1 MDESGDAGRGGRGGG
16 RSRQNGGRSSVRLGV
31 RMEFRF
37 SGFHAVQ
44 VPVVSD
50 RLLITITSVDSGK
63 TIAKSSK
70 AAAINGA
77 CQWHDSILQ
86 AIRFPKDEV
95 SHEFQEC
102 QCKIV
107 VSMGSTRTAVLGE
120 AYLNLTNYLSSS
132 DSTDISLPLDKCN
145 SGTVLQLKIQC
156 LGAKSKSSGKSW
168 KELSS
173 NLKESPTNDEM
184 DKKPDVFDIL
194 LKLNKG
200 AQSLSENNLEADN
213 ADESGNRDAS
223 FSASKSH
230 GDDSSKNHLDTAEEK
245 LEELRNAAK
254 MWERHSRKLKIERK
268 TLKNECADKSKQQA
282 ELERQLSASLSEQD
296 SLRQEIEQVTA
307 QLNKTQE
314 TNIELVSIL
323 QELEE
328 TIELQ
333 RVEMSKL
340 PQVSDVADHE
350 VSKSES
356 TVQEAA
362 EWARILSQKEDEIT
376 VLREKLN
383 RVLKM
388 ENADGAGPD
397 AIYLELE
404 KENDFLKVK
413 MQELEN
419 DCSELTEENFRL
431 IYKLKEASG
440 VAKEEDPCIS
450 NSEEMPNVGSPTYKI
465 KHLERKCA
473 DLELNLE
480 NFRSEFSGLEEK
492 FQKSQEELKER
503 TLELSELREKLSH
516 ATELEG
522 ADTGSSKHYRLRSE
536 EPDDTETDLDVLKRT
551 VQLKEQ
557 GIDGLQHYT
566 REMENTIAD
575 IQKEKSQLE
584 ERLAA
589 SLQESSMT
597 SKCLVEAHEDLM
609 LTSSVDSHVSAN
621 EVLETKISELVHTV
635 QLKEQE
641 IDGLQHC
648 MREMENTI
656 ADIQKEKSQLE
667 ERLAA
672 SLQESS
678 MTSKCLVEAH
688 EDLMLTSSVDSHVS
702 ANEVLETKISER
714 AVMLKEQEI
723 DGSQHCAREME
734 NTIADI
740 QKEKSQLE
748 ERLAASLEESSMT
761 SKCLDEARE
770 NLRVLTSS
778 VDSHVSANE
787 VLETKISELV
797 RTVMLKEQEI
807 DSLQH
812 CRGEMENTIADI
824 QKEKSQ
830 LEERLAASLEE
841 TSMTSKWLDEAR
853 EELLVLTSS
862 VESHVSANEVHET
875 KISEFVRTVMLKEQ
889 EIDGL
894 QLCTREMENTV
905 ADIQKE
911 KSQLEERLA
920 ASLEES
926 SMTSKLLDEAREDLL
941 VLSSSVDSHVSAN
954 GVLETKI
961 NELVRTVMLK
971 EQEINGLQHCTTEME
986 NTISDIQK
994 EKDQLEE
1001 RLAAS
1006 LEESSMTSKCLDEA
1020 REDLLVLTSSVDS
1033 HASAN
1038 KVLETKIS
1046 ELESRKVELELLVT
1060 KLEQENIE
1068 FSEFISELEA
1078 QLTSLTSEE
1087 ESTRLEMDYSIALI
1101 ANLKDLVEQQQA
1113 EMEAQK
1119 LEMKQKHLESQTR
1132 LSEVQEDSEALRRSN
1147 AKLQATIDSVAE
1159 ECSSLQTLTT
1169 DLKKQKL
1176 ELHDHCAQ
1184 LEQQLDQSKRKTM
1197 DLFETAEFL
1206 EAKLSTLQKEVTLK
1220 EQSLLS
1226 ELENIFQEHKEHE
1239 ERINSAHFLLHKIEN
1254 EKIGEVKNL
1263 EREVMSLTAQL
1274 SSTDGEKESAAL
1286 DSIHEVSILRADKAK
1301 LEANLE
1307 DVSAQMRH
1315 YQSQLEDLRT
1325 ESKTKIK
1332 GLIDSLNAS
1341 KHNEE
1346 TLTTDVEH
1354 MTRLMEAAR
1363 SNEENLRKTSDEL
1376 ELKYKS
1382 SDYEKQEVMEE
1393 ISGLKI
1399 QAKFE
1404 KTKLEERLQSLSE
1417 ECEELK
1423 VQNAMLTDKVSCIQ
1437 STLHD
1442 ADEEN
1447 RHKSTQA
1454 KLVVNK
1460 GNDDAANDNG
1470 GTHVNEDLDIHS
1482 KLELL
1487 ETRLA
1492 DALEENKSY
1501 RAQLQSPTGEGQLS
1515 SRDEK
1520 DNKDG
1525 NRIAQLESE
1534 LKDMQDR
1541 LLNIMCHKIGLNYTY
1556 QVMCERE
1563 YINQFLCPHND
1574 MVV

>member
-107 VSMGSTRTAVLGE
+107 VSMASTRTAVLGE

-557 GIDGLQHYT
+557 EIDGLQHYT
-566 REMENTIAD
+566 
-575 IQKEKSQLE
+575 
-584 ERLAA
+584 
-589 SLQESSMT
+589 
-597 SKCLVEAHEDLM
+597 
-609 LTSSVDSHVSAN
+609 
-621 EVLETKISELVHTV
+621 
-635 QLKEQE
+635 
-641 IDGLQHC
+641 
-648 MREMENTI
+648 
-656 ADIQKEKSQLE
+656 
-667 ERLAA
+667 
-672 SLQESS
+672 
-678 MTSKCLVEAH
+678 
-688 EDLMLTSSVDSHVS
+688 
-702 ANEVLETKISER
+702 
-714 AVMLKEQEI
+714 
-723 DGSQHCAREME
+723 REME

-807 DSLQH
+807 DGLQL
-812 CRGEMENTIADI
+812 CRGEMENTVADI

-1263 EREVMSLTAQL
+1263 EREVMNLTAQL

-1307 DVSAQMRH
+1307 D
-1315 YQSQLEDLRT
+1315 
-1325 ESKTKIK
+1325 
-1332 GLIDSLNAS
+1332 
-1341 KHNEE
+1341 
-1346 TLTTDVEH
+1346 
-1354 MTRLMEAAR
+1354 
-1363 SNEENLRKTSDEL
+1363 
-1376 ELKYKS
+1376 
-1382 SDYEKQEVMEE
+1382 
-1393 ISGLKI
+1393 
-1399 QAKFE
+1399 
-1404 KTKLEERLQSLSE
+1404 
-1417 ECEELK
+1417 
-1423 VQNAMLTDKVSCIQ
+1423 
-1437 STLHD
+1437 
-1442 ADEEN
+1442 
-1447 RHKSTQA
+1447 
-1454 KLVVNK
+1454 

-1541 LLNIMCHKIGLNYTY
+1541 LLNVSMQYAEVEAQREEL
-1556 QVMCERE
+1556 VMELKSATARKGRW
-1563 YINQFLCPHND
+1563 F
-1574 MVV
+1574 

>member
-77 CQWHDSILQ
+77 CQWHDSILH

-95 SHEFQEC
+95 SQEFQEC

-132 DSTDISLPLDKCN
+132 DSTDISLPLKNCN

-168 KELSS
+168 KGLSS

-184 DKKPDVFDIL
+184 DKKADVFDIL

-223 FSASKSH
+223 FSESKSH

-254 MWERHSRKLKIERK
+254 VWERHSRKLKIEQK

-397 AIYLELE
+397 VIYLELE

-413 MQELEN
+413 IQELEN
-419 DCSELTEENFRL
+419 DFSELTEENFGL

-450 NSEEMPNVGSPTYKI
+450 NSEEMPTVGSPTYKI

-522 ADTGSSKHYRLRSE
+522 ADTGSSRHYRLRSG

-557 GIDGLQHYT
+557 EIDGLQHCT

-597 SKCLVEAHEDLM
+597 SKCLVEAHEDLV
-609 LTSSVDSHVSAN
+609 LTSSVDSHVSSN
-621 EVLETKISELVHTV
+621 EVLETKISELERTV

-648 MREMENTI
+648 AREMENTI

-688 EDLMLTSSVDSHVS
+688 EDLVLTSSVDSHVS
-702 ANEVLETKISER
+702 ANEVLETKISELVR
-714 AVMLKEQEI
+714 TVTLKEQEI
-723 DGSQHCAREME
+723 DGLQHCVREME

-748 ERLAASLEESSMT
+748 ERL
-761 SKCLDEARE
+761 
-770 NLRVLTSS
+770 
-778 VDSHVSANE
+778 DSHVSANE

-824 QKEKSQ
+824 QKKSQ

-841 TSMTSKWLDEAR
+841 TSMTSKCLDEAR

-862 VESHVSANEVHET
+862 VDSHVSANEVLET
-875 KISEFVRTVMLKEQ
+875 KISELVHTVMLKEQ

-894 QLCTREMENTV
+894 QLCTREMENTI

-911 KSQLEERLA
+911 KTQLEERLA

-926 SMTSKLLDEAREDLL
+926 SMTSKWLDEAREDLL

-961 NELVRTVMLK
+961 NELVHTVMLK

-1038 KVLETKIS
+1038 KVLERKIS

-1068 FSEFISELEA
+1068 FSEFISELES

-1087 ESTRLEMDYSIALI
+1087 EATRLEMDYSISLI

-1159 ECSSLQTLTT
+1159 ECSSLQTLTA

-1274 SSTDGEKESAAL
+1274 SSTDGEKDSAAL

-1399 QAKFE
+1399 QVSKMASIQDEVFKLQSSLDQAKFE

-1423 VQNAMLTDKVSCIQ
+1423 VQKAMLTDQVSCIQ

-1447 RHKSTQA
+1447 RRKSTQA

-1501 RAQLQSPTGEGQLS
+1501 RAQLQSPTGEGQLGR
-1515 SRDEK
+1515 RDEK

-1541 LLNIMCHKIGLNYTY
+1541 LLNVSMQYAEVEAQREEL
-1556 QVMCERE
+1556 VMELKSATARKGRW
-1563 YINQFLCPHND
+1563 F
-1574 MVV
+1574 